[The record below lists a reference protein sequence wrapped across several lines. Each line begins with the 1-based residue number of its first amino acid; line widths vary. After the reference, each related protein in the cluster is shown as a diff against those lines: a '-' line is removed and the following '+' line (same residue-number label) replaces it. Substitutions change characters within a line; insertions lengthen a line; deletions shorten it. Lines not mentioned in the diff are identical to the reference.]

1 MDIETIAAT
10 GSRQGAVR
18 RAHVDLG
25 GLTTS
30 YLTAGDVDSPT
41 LVLLHDGAWG
51 GSAEAS
57 WSGMIPL
64 LARHYRVVAP
74 DLYGYGASSK
84 MVQLDVAPYEFRL
97 RQVASLLDA
106 IGLGPEPVHLVG
118 NSFGGAMA
126 ARATTLPWFAWRLAS
141 AVSIAGTGGPYR
153 TKEALAALSHF
164 DGSRDDMRRIVQLL
178 TGPFPGIDDQVALRL
193 KDACDVGHYR
203 AVSAAALTTPFPSGA
218 KTEDEYPRN
227 LASIRVPLA
236 LVTGRQDT
244 LVEPGWA
251 DRIAAH
257 GPTCR
262 VWEIDARH
270 SPNISEPA
278 STADLVLGILSDL
291 TEHHQ
296 TEHQR

>member
-1 MDIETIAAT
+1 MTTSSQLSLDSAT
-10 GSRQGAVR
+10 SATRNQL
-18 RAHVDLG
+18 DLG

-30 YLTAGDVDSPT
+30 YLAAGSPESPL

-57 WSGMIPL
+57 WSGMLPH
-64 LARHYRVVAP
+64 LAQHYRVIAP

-97 RQVASLLDA
+97 RQVAALLDA
-106 IGLGPEPVHLVG
+106 LGLSQQPLHLVG

-126 ARATTLPWFAWRLAS
+126 IRAATLPWFAWRLGA

-153 TKEALAALSHF
+153 TKEALAALSYF
-164 DGSRDDMRRIVQLL
+164 DGSRADMLRIVRLL
-178 TGPFPGIDDQVALRL
+178 TGHFPAIDDHVTLRL
-193 KDACDVGHYR
+193 RDACDVGHYR
-203 AVSAAALTTPFPSGA
+203 AVSAAGLAAPFPSA
-218 KTEDEYPRN
+218 ARMTDDYPRS
-227 LASIRVPLA
+227 LAGVQIPLA

-251 DRIAAH
+251 HRIAEH

-262 VWEIDARH
+262 VWEIDAHH
-270 SPNISEPA
+270 SPNISAPEQ
-278 STADLVLGILSDL
+278 TAQLVLSILTDL
-291 TEHHQ
+291 T
-296 TEHQR
+296 TEPE